1 MNKALQFIKKYLI
14 KPLLWLILGLGLLLV
29 LLMLA
34 VRTPM
39 VQNWAAGKL
48 TTYFSNLIKHEVKV
62 GYVYLNW
69 FDELLLEKVQVFDK
83 RQNEMIYVGSLRAD
97 FDLFTLL
104 STAEPVLTE
113 VWLDKPKVAMIAWKD
128 NGRLNI
134 NELIDAIGD
143 LAASPDTSVA
153 SHRSVFHVD
162 KVHLTNGTYSYF
174 DQRKANMA
182 GFDYYHFILDSIS
195 AEVDQL
201 RIAGDTF
208 EINVQALRCVDVKTK
223 LRAHEIDVFYRYT
236 SQNMQFERLKAHIGK
251 SFVTNYLE
259 FQYDST
265 DDLSD
270 FNEKVTLKAH
280 LDSSRFNTDDLAL
293 FAPTLKGLNETYT
306 IWTDLSGEVVDIN
319 FKNLDL
325 RFGKG
330 SRMQGRVAMK
340 GLPEIDE
347 TFVDAKFTSFLCEA
361 NDLEKYAGA
370 EAKEVLSSFGRI
382 NYKGT
387 YVGFFKDFV
396 AKGNFETDMG
406 NLVSDINIKI
416 IGDEQHSV
424 YQGKIST
431 TNFLLGK
438 LMKQEELV
446 GSIDMEGQLKG
457 VGFSYEH
464 AKIDLNAHIR
474 RIGINHYDYKDVKVE
489 ASLAKQMFQGKMVSA
504 DTNAHFALNGLMD
517 FSQDPYFMD
526 FAADFKHVNLF
537 KLNILEQPIV
547 FSTKVDLN
555 ITGKNLDDFQG
566 DASFSNTFLSNTK
579 KRISLD
585 TLKIVTE
592 RLEGE
597 RYLNLFS
604 DVFDVNADGNFSYM
618 QLASDLPR
626 LYKEYM
632 LVLENKKEK
641 VGHYYSNASP
651 YASADYRLNFSLLL
665 KKANPVISL
674 FAQENI
680 KVANQTKLSGTFSKQ
695 GNTTSFNLLGTCNKL
710 QFGSVILN
718 DSRFNY
724 TSSKNLSQ
732 PFVDGSGSF
741 FSNKQQVGSDLKT
754 EDLALELI
762 WNNDEMMFHTS
773 VAQKK
778 NDNHL
783 NLDGRLDFSEGKKE
797 FFFDN
802 IDLKLFKTTWSG
814 DSSRLVLAKEKILV
828 SHFKLKNEQQLL
840 VASGAISENAEDELE
855 MELRQFTLKPLSAAL
870 GKDMEGI
877 VNGKFVFSDLL
888 SKNFKLDFD
897 GSVQKFELDGFLIG
911 NISGGMDWKP
921 TEERFDVRYVLKRD
935 TLPSMFVTG
944 YIKPFE
950 NNRMALNAHLDRFN
964 LQSFEPFVKDY
975 FSKINGD
982 CTGDLL
988 ISGTLLKPNVTGK
1001 VHVGNGKFKINFLKT
1016 SYSFSH
1022 DFLFDSS
1029 SIRFSQATLVDTNG
1043 NKGYIEGAI
1052 KHKRFQNIALD
1063 LKAQYKNLL
1072 VLNTLEKD
1080 NALFYGRLFATGGVR
1095 ITGLLDDIKI
1105 QVNAKNEKNSELY
1118 IPISSTENLGG
1129 SEFVTFVQ
1137 KKKAAVEEEEE
1148 ESWVEKVPTKT
1159 TVSMDVDLDP
1169 SMTFSLILDK
1179 QTGDIIKGTGAGN
1192 VKMEANTLGDFSL
1205 YGNYVFQK
1213 GFYNFTLLNLVNKKF
1228 EIDKGS
1234 NIAWSGD
1241 PMLGILDIKARVEEK
1256 ASLRDILPE
1265 ADTAWFKTP
1274 AIRKRYPTDVILKL
1288 KGNLQQPDI
1297 SYEIKIKDY
1306 PTTVNDSKLGTYP
1319 LDNYVRAFQQ
1329 QMEVNEQQL
1338 SRQVFSLLVL
1348 RKFFPVSETASGGLA
1363 TQGAAGTVSSLL
1375 SNQLSSWVSQL
1386 DENLTVDIDLNGFN
1400 SQALNDLRLRL
1411 SYQPDFLGGRIRIS
1425 RDGSFTNA
1433 QNNRTASSV
1442 AGDWQLE
1449 YLITREGTLR
1459 LKMFTKNNSNSITN
1473 SLNNNSQIST
1483 GFSFMHTQSFNNLND
1498 LLRRKKN
1505 AEAILI
1511 ENELVPVEEQE
1522 MPK

>member
-1 MNKALQFIKKYLI
+1 MNKALQVIKKYFI
-14 KPLLWLILGLGLLLV
+14 KPLLWLVVGLGLLLAF
-29 LLMLA
+29 LMLA

-39 VQNWAAGKL
+39 VQNWASGKL

-97 FDLFTLL
+97 FELYTLL
-104 STAEPVLTE
+104 TTAEPVLTE

-134 NELIDAIGD
+134 NELIEAIGD
-143 LAASPDTSVA
+143 LATGSDTSTASP
-153 SHRSVFHVD
+153 RSVFHVD

-174 DQRKANMA
+174 DQRETNMA
-182 GFDYYHFILDSIS
+182 GFDYYHFTLDSIS

-223 LRAHEIDVFYRYT
+223 LRAHEMDVFYRYT
-236 SQNMQFERLKAHIGK
+236 SQNMQFEHLKAHIGK
-251 SFVTNYLE
+251 SFVANYLE

-280 LDSSRFNTDDLAL
+280 LDSSRFHTDDLAL
-293 FAPTLKGLNETYT
+293 FAPTLNGLNETYT

-319 FKNLDL
+319 FNNLDL

-330 SRMQGRVAMK
+330 SHMQGRVAMK

-347 TFVDAKFTSFLCEA
+347 TFVDAKFRSFSCEV
-361 NDLEKYAGA
+361 NDLEKYVGA
-370 EAKEVLSSFGRI
+370 EAKDVLSSFGRI

-396 AKGNFETDMG
+396 AKGNFETGMG

-416 IGDEQHSV
+416 KDDEQHSF
-424 YQGKIST
+424 YQGNIST
-431 TNFLLGK
+431 TNFMLGK
-438 LMKQEELV
+438 LIKQEDLV
-446 GSIDMEGQLKG
+446 GTIDMEGQLKG

-464 AKIDLNAHIR
+464 AKIDLNAHIK
-474 RIGINHYDYKDVKVE
+474 RIGINHYNYKDVKVE
-489 ASLAKQMFQGKMVSA
+489 ANLAKQMFQGKMMSA
-504 DTNAHFALNGLMD
+504 DTNAHFSLNGMMD

-526 FAADFKHVNLF
+526 FAADFKHVNLL
-537 KLNILEQPIV
+537 KLNILDQPIF

-566 DASFSNTFLSNTK
+566 DASFSGTYLSNTK
-579 KRISLD
+579 KRIFLD

-604 DVFDVNADGNFSYM
+604 DVFDINADGNFSYT
-618 QLASDLPR
+618 QLANDLPR

-641 VGHYYSNASP
+641 VDDYYRTTSS

-680 KVANQTKLSGTFSKQ
+680 KVADNTKLSGTFSKQ
-695 GNTTSFNLLGTCNKL
+695 DNITSFNLMGECHKL
-710 QFGSVILN
+710 QFGNAILS

-724 TSSKNLSQ
+724 TSSKNLSH

-741 FSNKQQVGSDLKT
+741 FSNKQQVGNDLKT
-754 EDLALELI
+754 ENLALELI
-762 WNNDEMMFHTS
+762 WNNEQIMFHAS
-773 VAQKK
+773 AAQKN
-778 NDNHL
+778 NDNYL
-783 NLDGRLDFSEGKKE
+783 NLDGSLGLFEGKKD
-797 FFFDN
+797 FLFHN

-814 DSSRLVLAKEKILV
+814 DSSRLVFSKNKILIPNF
-828 SHFKLKNEQQLL
+828 SLKNEEQLL
-840 VASGAISENAEDELE
+840 VATGAISQNAEDELNL
-855 MELRQFTLKPLSAAL
+855 ELRHFTLKPLSAAL
-870 GKDMEGI
+870 GKDLEGI
-877 VNGKFVFSDLL
+877 VNGKFMFSDLM

-897 GSVQKFELDGFLIG
+897 GSVQNVKLDGLLIG
-911 NISGGMDWKP
+911 NISGGMEWEPED
-921 TEERFDVRYVLKRD
+921 ERFDVRYVLKRD
-935 TLPSMFVTG
+935 TIPSMYLSG
-944 YIKPFE
+944 YIKPFD
-950 NNRMALNAHLDRFN
+950 NNRLALNAHLDKFN

-982 CTGDLL
+982 CTGELL

-1001 VHVGNGKFKINFLKT
+1001 VHVANGKFKINFLKT

-1029 SIRFSQATLVDTNG
+1029 SIRFSQAALVDTNG
-1043 NKGYIEGAI
+1043 NKAYVEGAI

-1080 NALFYGRLFATGGVR
+1080 NALFYGKLFATGGVR

-1105 QVNAKNEKNSELY
+1105 QVKAKNEKNSELF

-1129 SEFVTFVQ
+1129 NEFVTFVQ
-1137 KKKAAVEEEEE
+1137 KKKAAIDEEEA
-1148 ESWVEKVPTKT
+1148 ESWVEKAPTKT
-1159 TVSMDVDLDP
+1159 SVSMDVDLDP
-1169 SMTFSLILDK
+1169 SMMFSLILDK

-1192 VKMEANTLGDFSL
+1192 VKMEANTLGDFNL

-1213 GFYNFTLLNLVNKKF
+1213 GFYNFTLLNLVNRKF

-1234 NIAWSGD
+1234 SIAWNGD

-1265 ADTAWFKTP
+1265 ADTAWFNTP
-1274 AIRKRYPTDVILKL
+1274 TIRKRYPTDVILKL

-1306 PTTVNDSKLGTYP
+1306 PVAVNDSKLGTYP

-1329 QMEVNEQQL
+1329 QLEVNEQLL

-1348 RKFFPVSETASGGLA
+1348 RKFFPVSESAGGGLA

-1400 SQALNDLRLRL
+1400 SQALNELRLRL

-1425 RDGSFTNA
+1425 RDGSFTNT

-1459 LKMFTKNNSNSITN
+1459 LKMFTKNNSNNIGN

-1498 LLRRKKN
+1498 LVRRKKSS
-1505 AEAILI
+1505 EAILI
-1511 ENELVPVEEQE
+1511 ENEVEPVEEQE
-1522 MPK
+1522 VPK